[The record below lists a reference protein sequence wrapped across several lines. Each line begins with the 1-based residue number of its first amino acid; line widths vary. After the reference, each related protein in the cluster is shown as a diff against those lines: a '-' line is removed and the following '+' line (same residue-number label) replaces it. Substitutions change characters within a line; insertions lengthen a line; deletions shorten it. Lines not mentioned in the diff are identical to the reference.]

1 VLVLAVERDDRPNL
15 LASAREELSR
25 SRHDL
30 TFASAT
36 TGGRGKFENLN
47 ALLRSNPPQGYD
59 WLLVL
64 DDDVALPRGFV
75 DGFIFLAERFDFRL
89 AQPAHRGR
97 SHAGWQVTRQQPR
110 AVARET
116 AYVEIGPVVAFHATT
131 FEALLPFPEL
141 RAGWGLDLHWSA
153 LARDR
158 GWRIGVVD
166 ATPIR
171 HGLRA
176 VASSYDRSDAI
187 EEARRFLADRPYT
200 KAADAQKTYAAH
212 RSWN

>member
-1 VLVLAVERDDRPNL
+1 LALAVEREDRPNL
-15 LASAREELSR
+15 LRAARDELHR
-25 SRHDL
+25 SHHSVR
-30 TFASAT
+30 FASCPAG
-36 TGGRGKFENLN
+36 TGGKFENLN
-47 ALLRSNPPQGYD
+47 RLLRGNPPEGYD
-59 WLLVL
+59 WLVVL
-64 DDDVALPRGFV
+64 DDDVALPSHFL
-75 DGFIFLAERFDFRL
+75 DAFLFLAERFDFRL